1 MNNTLKVFL
10 PGGPALQAGDVEVE
24 NRLLTISPPSP
35 SMFDQLLVW
44 LETRS
49 LRTSVELDPQMMG
62 VGATALCLRWGT
74 YLAILLDESR
84 LEAGNERFSQV
95 AEEEM
100 MRINIEFS
108 SNLARLLK
116 WLHEDEEKCFRL
128 LEAAWSKLP
137 MPERHAGLSQDFL
150 EPYIQLLSPLFW
162 SAAKEEIRSRL
173 DRALPTVRE
182 HPYRVLANSL
192 ALHSYRNGP
201 IEKIHAG
208 REGRFSLD
216 HRRVTEAESRAI
228 LQFTSRH
235 LAPVIASFRPWED
248 EPDHPVAW
256 PDKLAGIYISPFLTS
271 RSWTLT
277 EESSSVRLP
286 LGSQT

>member
-1 MNNTLKVFL
+1 MAFTLGRRKQKFT
-10 PGGPALQAGDVEVE
+10 A
-24 NRLLTISPPSP
+24 NC
-35 SMFDQLLVW
+35 QLL
-44 LETRS
+44 RFCS
-49 LRTSVELDPQMMG
+49 RPHRGQTSDNPIDIRRQYRAQRGRCGWRLVEDLIKEP
-62 VGATALCLRWGT
+62 CR
-74 YLAILLDESR
+74 
-84 LEAGNERFSQV
+84 RFS
-95 AEEEM
+95 
-100 MRINIEFS
+100 
-108 SNLARLLK
+108 
-116 WLHEDEEKCFRL
+116 
-128 LEAAWSKLP
+128 LE
-137 MPERHAGLSQDFL
+137 GQDFL

-162 SAAKEEIRSRL
+162 CTAQEEIRSRL

-201 IEKIHAG
+201 IENIHAG
-208 REGRFSLD
+208 RGGRFSLN
-216 HRRVTEAESRAI
+216 HRRVTEAESRTI

-248 EPDHPVAW
+248 EPDHPIAW

-286 LGSQT
+286 LDSQT